1 MHRCH
6 AGYGAVAR
14 CAVLVRLGHAA
25 RWFVHEA
32 LPFAVHPPAS
42 SLIAAGCR
50 GVGCCAMATVLYV
63 ELRNGLA
70 PSAPLAVAQLAMSA
84 LIAVLLGNIVREC
97 AFEVCSALTTYS
109 GRAFFREGITVAG
122 ARFEE
127 VHYPGGTWFRCE
139 SGSEVVTCEWTEP
152 DGRCSQIEIRAEAEG
167 MTCYTSAPSRPR

>member
-1 MHRCH
+1 
-6 AGYGAVAR
+6 
-14 CAVLVRLGHAA
+14 
-25 RWFVHEA
+25 
-32 LPFAVHPPAS
+32 
-42 SLIAAGCR
+42 
-50 GVGCCAMATVLYV
+50 MATVLYV

-70 PSAPLAVAQLAMSA
+70 PSALLAVAQLAVSA

-122 ARFEE
+122 VKFEE

-152 DGRCSQIEIRAEAEG
+152 DGRCSQIKIRAGAEG
-167 MTCYTSAPSRPR
+167 MTCYTSAPSPPRCYTNPSLTRNIVYYLHGKSLDDTYGLWAPSAPAP